1 MFGKKKETKNENA
14 SVTPMNMST
23 TPSVNTTPEVAPA
36 APAAPV
42 PEAAPVAATPVATP
56 EAQPAPE
63 QAQAVQ
69 TAEVAA
75 QPASE
80 QAPAAPATET
90 APVQTVA
97 VPPEVTPA
105 PAQGVAVPPE
115 VNQAPQG
122 ERATPFGM
130 SQGDRATAY
139 GNSAN
144 SQGNYGTAVTTLGS
158 INTNVDYSYSSGN
171 ENSSKEGLT
180 PKKVAG
186 AIIII
191 LFIVWAFFLYSDYDS
206 AKNGKKPKYCF
217 FGETKEEHD
226 IGTITINSGL
236 GYKVVRYETEDTN
249 LLEFSALWQK
259 NKKLEDISKQ

>member
-23 TPSVNTTPEVAPA
+23 TPSVDQSANNAAPAAAQPQAAPVEQTAPAAAQSTPEAPAQNSQPVQTPA
-36 APAAPV
+36 APA
-42 PEAAPVAATPVATP
+42 PEA
-56 EAQPAPE
+56 PA
-63 QAQAVQ
+63 
-69 TAEVAA
+69 
-75 QPASE
+75 
-80 QAPAAPATET
+80 
-90 APVQTVA
+90 QTVA

-105 PAQGVAVPPE
+105 AAPAPAQTVAVPPE

-130 SQGDRATAY
+130 SQGERATAY
-139 GNSAN
+139 GNGAN
-144 SQGNYGTAVTTLGS
+144 QGNYGTAVTTLGN
-158 INTNVDYSYSSGN
+158 INNNVDYSYSSAN
-171 ENSSKEGLT
+171 ESNNKEGLT

-186 AIIII
+186 AIMII
-191 LFIVWAFFLYSDYDS
+191 LFMVWAYFLYSDYDS
-206 AKNGKKPKYCF
+206 AKNGQKPKYCF
-217 FGETKEEHD
+217 FGETVEEHD

-259 NKKLEDISKQ
+259 NKRLEDISKQ